1 MSSYLNSLNNQQK
14 LAVTTLDGPL
24 QVLAGAGSG
33 KTKVLTTRIAYLLE
47 QKKCFGQQI
56 LCVTFTNKA
65 ANEMRER
72 VLQLVNSRSVAFPWL
87 GTFHSICNKMLR
99 KNAEA
104 VNLKPNFS
112 IIDTLDQI
120 KLIKNILD
128 SENIDLK
135 KNPPKQIAFQ
145 IDSWKNKALLPQE
158 ITLKNQEFHL
168 KNALQV
174 YGVYQKKLQTMNCV
188 DFGDLILHVVT
199 ILKKFEDIR
208 KIYQNNFKYILV
220 DEFQDTNY
228 IQNLWLQLLTSENNN
243 ICDVG
248 DDDQSIYSWR
258 GAEVKNIL
266 NFKKEYKDTQS
277 IKLEQ
282 NYRSTKNIL
291 NTASSLIANNEDR
304 LDKNIWSDLGDG
316 EKVKVKSYFDGRNEA
331 TGISDTIE
339 QNLSKKYNL
348 NNISILV
355 RAAFQTREFEERF
368 IKIGLPYRIIGGLKF
383 YERSEIKDALS
394 YLRLINQTNDDL
406 SFERIVNKPK
416 RSIGDSSLKKI
427 HDYAR
432 IKDLSLFDASQ
443 EILKENILKPKTVQ
457 NLKNFLIHIHS
468 WKANAKKIDHI
479 TLLENILDESG
490 YAMMLKNERT
500 PEADDKLENLKELK
514 ASMKGYSS
522 LDEFLENISLQT
534 SIDEEWDG
542 EKINIMT
549 IHSAKGLEFDAVFLP
564 GWEEGL
570 FPHQKSIDEK
580 GVTGIEEERRL
591 AYVAITKAK
600 KDLYISFA
608 LQRKFF
614 GRQNDNYDFY
624 SSLQSRFI
632 DELDKKY
639 LEISIDEEKDDDFIF
654 DQDFNN
660 ESKKN
665 SPGWKRYQDNLN
677 QPKENIKTIN
687 YTENLTE
694 FTVGETVKHDGF
706 GEGKIIHIE
715 GNKLLINFKNQGE
728 KKEIDKFIRK
738 AVNDYLKKNKK
749 TFNKTK
755 N

>member
-104 VNLKPNFS
+104 INLKPNFS

-174 YGVYQKKLQTMNCV
+174 YRVYQKKLQTMNCV

-243 ICDVG
+243 ICVVG

-266 NFKKEYKDTQS
+266 NFKKEYKNTQS

-316 EKVKVKSYFDGRNEA
+316 EKVKVKSYYDGRNEA
-331 TGISDTIE
+331 IGISDTIE

-432 IKDLSLFDASQ
+432 MKDLSLFDASQ

-468 WKANAKKIDHI
+468 WKVNAKKIDHI
-479 TLLENILDESG
+479 TLLENVLDESG

-591 AYVAITKAK
+591 AYVAITRAK

-654 DQDFNN
+654 DQDFNI

-728 KKEIDKFIRK
+728 KKVIDKFISK
-738 AVNDYLKKNKK
+738 AVNE
-749 TFNKTK
+749 
-755 N
+755 

>member
-174 YGVYQKKLQTMNCV
+174 YRVYQKKLQTMNCV

-243 ICDVG
+243 ICVVG

-304 LDKNIWSDLGDG
+304 LGKNIWSDLGDG

-479 TLLENILDESG
+479 TLLENVLDESG

-591 AYVAITKAK
+591 AYVAITRAK

-639 LEISIDEEKDDDFIF
+639 LEISIDEEKDDDFVF
-654 DQDFNN
+654 DQDFNI

-728 KKEIDKFIRK
+728 KKVIDKFISK
-738 AVNDYLKKNKK
+738 AVNE
-749 TFNKTK
+749 
-755 N
+755 

>member
-174 YGVYQKKLQTMNCV
+174 YRVYQKKLQTMNCV
-188 DFGDLILHVVT
+188 DFGDLILHVIT

-243 ICDVG
+243 ICVVG

-394 YLRLINQTNDDL
+394 YLRLVNQTNDDL
-406 SFERIVNKPK
+406 SFERVVNKPK

-479 TLLENILDESG
+479 TLLENVLDESG
-490 YAMMLKNERT
+490 YAMMLKNEKT

-591 AYVAITKAK
+591 AYVAITRAK
-600 KDLYISFA
+600 KDLHISFA

-654 DQDFNN
+654 DQDFNV

-728 KKEIDKFIRK
+728 KKVIDKFISK
-738 AVNDYLKKNKK
+738 AVNE
-749 TFNKTK
+749 
-755 N
+755 

>member
-174 YGVYQKKLQTMNCV
+174 YRVYQKKLQTMNCV

-243 ICDVG
+243 ICVVG

-479 TLLENILDESG
+479 TLLENVLDESG
-490 YAMMLKNERT
+490 YTMMLKNERT

-591 AYVAITKAK
+591 AYVAITRAK

-639 LEISIDEEKDDDFIF
+639 LEISIDEEKDDDFVF
-654 DQDFNN
+654 DQDFNI

-694 FTVGETVKHDGF
+694 FTIGETVKHDGF

-728 KKEIDKFIRK
+728 KKVIDKFISK
-738 AVNDYLKKNKK
+738 AVNE
-749 TFNKTK
+749 
-755 N
+755 

>member
-145 IDSWKNKALLPQE
+145 IDSWKNKALLPQD

-174 YGVYQKKLQTMNCV
+174 YRVYQKKLQTMNCV

-243 ICDVG
+243 ICVVG

-479 TLLENILDESG
+479 TLLENVLDESG

-591 AYVAITKAK
+591 AYVAITRAK

-639 LEISIDEEKDDDFIF
+639 LEISIDEEKDDDFVF
-654 DQDFNN
+654 DQDFNI

-728 KKEIDKFIRK
+728 KKVIDKFISK
-738 AVNDYLKKNKK
+738 AVNE
-749 TFNKTK
+749 
-755 N
+755 

>member
-174 YGVYQKKLQTMNCV
+174 YRVYQKKLQTMNCV

-243 ICDVG
+243 ICVVG

-331 TGISDTIE
+331 TGISDIIE

-479 TLLENILDESG
+479 TLLENVLDESG

-591 AYVAITKAK
+591 AYVAITRAK
-600 KDLYISFA
+600 KDLHISFA

-654 DQDFNN
+654 DQDFNI

-728 KKEIDKFIRK
+728 KKVIDKFISK
-738 AVNDYLKKNKK
+738 AVNE
-749 TFNKTK
+749 
-755 N
+755 

>member
-72 VLQLVNSRSVAFPWL
+72 VLQLVNSRFVAFPWL

-174 YGVYQKKLQTMNCV
+174 YRVYQKKLQTMNCV

-199 ILKKFEDIR
+199 ILNKFEDIR

-228 IQNLWLQLLTSENNN
+228 IQNLWLQLLTSKNNN
-243 ICDVG
+243 ICVVG

-266 NFKKEYKDTQS
+266 NFNKEYKDTQS

-348 NNISILV
+348 NSISILV

-432 IKDLSLFDASQ
+432 VKDLSLFDASQ

-479 TLLENILDESG
+479 TLLENVLDESG

-591 AYVAITKAK
+591 AYVAITRAK

-639 LEISIDEEKDDDFIF
+639 LEISIDEEKDDDFVF
-654 DQDFNN
+654 DQDFNI

-728 KKEIDKFIRK
+728 KKVIDKFISKR
-738 AVNDYLKKNKK
+738 VNE
-749 TFNKTK
+749 
-755 N
+755 